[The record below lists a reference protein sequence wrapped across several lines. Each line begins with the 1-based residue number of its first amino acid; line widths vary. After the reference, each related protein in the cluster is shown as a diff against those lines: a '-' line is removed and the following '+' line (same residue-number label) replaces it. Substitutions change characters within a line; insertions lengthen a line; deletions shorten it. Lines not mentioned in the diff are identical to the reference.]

1 MSRIPLRV
9 SLILLSTLLVLVGL
23 VVSGTFVDRAM
34 REDMYH
40 RVDQQL
46 ERAVRTWARPR
57 QPEEM
62 RRRLPRSADEPAAPN
77 DARRPPSNYYV
88 RVALG
93 DGVMVR
99 NNDSGFEPDVS
110 KVEDNA
116 AEHFGPVTVPSV
128 EPGGPDWRVIK
139 ESNPQ
144 GESLVAMPL
153 SNLDRT
159 MAGLIRLQLLVGA
172 LVALVMG
179 VLSYLL
185 VRSSLRPLRRVEET
199 AHAIADGDLD
209 ARVPELPTNTEV
221 GSLSE
226 SLNKMLTQIQQAF
239 AKTEASEQQAR
250 ASEEKMRRFVAD
262 AGHELRTPLTSIKGF
277 AELYQQGAVTDADDA
292 FRRVNDE
299 ATRMSLLVSDLL
311 MLAHLDAA
319 RPIEKGQVKVNDLAL
334 EAVESSLAA
343 APERV
348 IELDAPE
355 TSPIVIGDH
364 PRLMQVVRN
373 LINNAVAHTPDDATI
388 TVGVAQREV
397 DGTPGVV
404 RIQVADTGPGL
415 TAEEAAHVFD
425 RFYRGDS
432 SRSRTSGGGN
442 GLGLSI
448 VSALVDAHGGQVG
461 VDSTPGEGA
470 TFWVDLPAAEQ
481 AAPVTAEQ

>member
-9 SLILLSTLLVLVGL
+9 SLVVLSTILVLAGL
-23 VVSGTFVDRAM
+23 AVSGVLVSQAM
-34 REDMYH
+34 RDDMRH
-40 RVDQQL
+40 RVDEQL

-62 RRRLPRSADEPAAPN
+62 RRTPPQSPDELPRPN

-99 NNDSGFEPDVS
+99 NNDSGSEPDVS
-110 KVEDNA
+110 MVEDNA

-128 EPGGPDWRVIK
+128 DPGGPEWRVVK
-139 ESNPQ
+139 ASNPQ
-144 GESLVAMPL
+144 GESIVAMPL
-153 SNLDRT
+153 TMLDRT
-159 MAGLIRLQLLVGA
+159 MSRLIKLQLIVGA
-172 LVALVMG
+172 IVVAVMG
-179 VLSYLL
+179 LLSYLL
-185 VRSSLRPLRRVEET
+185 VRGSLRPLRRVEET
-199 AHAIADGDLD
+199 AHAIAGGDLD
-209 ARVPELPTNTEV
+209 ARVPESPPGTEV

-226 SLNKMLTQIQQAF
+226 SLNAMLGQIQRAF
-239 AKTEASEQQAR
+239 DKTEASEQQAR

-311 MLAHLDAA
+311 MLAHLDAD
-319 RPIEKGQVKVNDLAL
+319 RPVEKAPVRVNDLVV
-334 EAVESSLAA
+334 EAVHSARAA
-343 APERV
+343 APDRDIALQV
-348 IELDAPE
+348 PDATP
-355 TSPIVIGDH
+355 VVLGDH

-373 LINNAVAHTPDDATI
+373 LINNAVAHTPPTAAI
-388 TVGVAQREV
+388 TVRVLPEADEA
-397 DGTPGVV
+397 V
-404 RIQVADTGPGL
+404 RIEVADTGPGL
-415 TAEEAAHVFD
+415 TPDETTQVFD

-432 SRSRTSGGGN
+432 SRHRGSSGGGN

-448 VSALVDAHGGQVG
+448 VSALVAAHGGRVG
-461 VDSTPGEGA
+461 VDSEPGEGA
-470 TFWVDLPAAEQ
+470 TFWVDLPTVDAAEPV
-481 AAPVTAEQ
+481 AAE